1 MHSELDVLDQKL
13 AQLVQLTQ
21 RLRAEN
27 LQLRQEIAAA
37 VSQQRKSQDKVNEAA
52 LRLEKLLLSQL
63 PEDAA

>member
-27 LQLRQEIAAA
+27 MQLRQEIAASL
-37 VSQQRKSQDKVNEAA
+37 SQQRKSQDEVNEAA
-52 LRLEKLLLSQL
+52 LRLEKLLSKL
-63 PEDAA
+63 PEDEQ